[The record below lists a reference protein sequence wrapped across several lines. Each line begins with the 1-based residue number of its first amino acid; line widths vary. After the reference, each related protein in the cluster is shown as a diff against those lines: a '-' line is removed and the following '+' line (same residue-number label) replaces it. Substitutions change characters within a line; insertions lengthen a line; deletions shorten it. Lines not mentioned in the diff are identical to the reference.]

1 MTDTQ
6 SIKNEIAGFLD
17 QRVGRLEDSTLLSE
31 LVPDSFLLVELY
43 VHLQHKFG
51 AEISSDEAAVIATV
65 GELVERVA
73 KGGQA

>member
-1 MTDTQ
+1 MTDADP
-6 SIKNEIAGFLD
+6 IKAEIAVFLD
-17 QRVGRLEDSTLLSE
+17 RQADRLEDSTMLSE

-65 GELVERVA
+65 GELVERIRSA
-73 KGGQA
+73 GNA

>member
-1 MTDTQ
+1 MTDAD
-6 SIKNEIAGFLD
+6 SIKDEIAVFLD
-17 QRVGRLEDSTLLSE
+17 RQASRLDDSTMLSE

-65 GELVERVA
+65 GELVDRIRSA
-73 KGGQA
+73 GST